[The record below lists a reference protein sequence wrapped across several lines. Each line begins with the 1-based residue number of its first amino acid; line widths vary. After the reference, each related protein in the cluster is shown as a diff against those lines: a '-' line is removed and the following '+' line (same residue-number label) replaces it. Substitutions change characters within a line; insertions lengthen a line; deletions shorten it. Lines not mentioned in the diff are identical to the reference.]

1 MSIVLGVFLIV
12 FGMSILYV
20 LSIKQIEKTKKSK
33 FHFMTQHINILRLF
47 ACLLFLVAGSLFIA
61 AYGTSIGFV
70 SWWLFATPFVFGLIL
85 YINDLKPK
93 AETKN
98 KRPRSQKI

>member
-1 MSIVLGVFLIV
+1 MSIVLGVFLIM
-12 FGMSILYV
+12 FGMYILYV

-33 FHFMTQHINILRLF
+33 LHFMTQHINILRLF

-70 SWWLFATPFVFGLIL
+70 SWWLFATPLVFALIL
-85 YINDLKPK
+85 YLNDLKPK
-93 AETKN
+93 AG
-98 KRPRSQKI
+98 KRNQSSRVHKI

>member
-1 MSIVLGVFLIV
+1 MSIVLGVFLIM
-12 FGMSILYV
+12 FGMYILYV
-20 LSIKQIEKTKKSK
+20 LSSKQIEKTKKSK
-33 FHFMTQHINILRLF
+33 LHFMTQHINILRLF

-70 SWWLFATPFVFGLIL
+70 SWWLFATPLVFALIL
-85 YINDLKPK
+85 YLNDLKPK